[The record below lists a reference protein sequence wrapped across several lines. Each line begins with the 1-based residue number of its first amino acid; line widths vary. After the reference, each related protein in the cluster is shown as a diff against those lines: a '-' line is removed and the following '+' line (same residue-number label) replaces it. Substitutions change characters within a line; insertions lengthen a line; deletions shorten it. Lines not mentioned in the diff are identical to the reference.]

1 MSAHKSKMS
10 PYGSKQDLVNAL
22 CLLQLVHTLLRQA
35 GFDKRT
41 GDLYGNR
48 DLFNKARN
56 MARGLKVSFFEM
68 LWEVLGTWKGSLSLI
83 CCWASLHMP
92 LLASKNYLCWQ
103 GVENVY
109 TQHQPLLA
117 QTIESIMRGRLRD
130 IDYPFVGNHFQQ
142 GRSVFCADTC
152 PVQLSTACLCCCRS
166 LTKTFHYAVHAIEW
180 CCDCAKSLYFLQ
192 QVFYTIV
199 SLVKCL

>member
-1 MSAHKSKMS
+1 MEGK
-10 PYGSKQDLVNAL
+10 
-22 CLLQLVHTLLRQA
+22 
-35 GFDKRT
+35 F
-41 GDLYGNR
+41 
-48 DLFNKARN
+48 
-56 MARGLKVSFFEM
+56 
-68 LWEVLGTWKGSLSLI
+68 LI
-83 CCWASLHMP
+83 CHWASLHMP

-152 PVQLSTACLCCCRS
+152 PVQPSTSCLFCCRS
-166 LTKTFHYAVHAIEW
+166 LTKTSL
-180 CCDCAKSLYFLQ
+180 CCPCNRMMLWLGKKFVFSATSVLHHSVFSEVFVTWVFLTCSTVQ
-192 QVFYTIV
+192 
-199 SLVKCL
+199 SVKHVPLCSNLQCFTLFLASR